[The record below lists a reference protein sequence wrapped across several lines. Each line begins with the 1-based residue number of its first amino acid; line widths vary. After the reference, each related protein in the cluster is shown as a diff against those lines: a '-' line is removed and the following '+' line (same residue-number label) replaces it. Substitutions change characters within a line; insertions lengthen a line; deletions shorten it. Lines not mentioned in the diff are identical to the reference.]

1 MKRLLPALL
10 ALACLAPAAAAA
22 ADNYAV
28 RKSVN
33 LEAAKRL
40 VDAAE
45 REAAKRGLKVSIA
58 VLDEAGRLVHFSRMD
73 GTSNS
78 TVDVAVRKAEHAVN
92 FRRDTVF
99 HQNLLE
105 KGNNVVLGLPDSLPI
120 EGGLML
126 KVGEEVVGA
135 VGVSGAQSNIDAEI
149 ARAGMKAAGF

>member
-10 ALACLAPAAAAA
+10 ALAFLAPATAAE
-22 ADNYAV
+22 NYAV

-33 LEAAKRL
+33 LDAAKRL
-40 VDAAE
+40 VAAAE
-45 REAAKRGLKVSIA
+45 QEAAKRGLKVSIA

-149 ARAGMKAAGF
+149 ARAGMQAAGF

>member
-1 MKRLLPALL
+1 MKRFLPALL
-10 ALACLAPAAAAA
+10 ALAFLAPAAAAE
-22 ADNYAV
+22 NHV
-28 RKSVN
+28 LRKSVS

-40 VDAAE
+40 IAAAE
-45 REAAKRGLKVSIA
+45 QEAAKRGLKVSIA
-58 VLDEAGRLVHFSRMD
+58 VLDEAGRLLHFSRMD

-78 TVDVAVRKAEHAVN
+78 TVDVAIRKAEHAVN

-126 KVGEEVVGA
+126 KSGEEVVGA

>member
-1 MKRLLPALL
+1 MKTLLCAALL
-10 ALACLAPAAAAA
+10 LSSIAPAALAENHVAK
-22 ADNYAV
+22 
-28 RKSVN
+28 KSVS

-40 VDAAE
+40 VAAAE
-45 REAAKRGLKVSIA
+45 GEAVKRGLKVSIA

-73 GTSNS
+73 GSSNS
-78 TVDVAVRKAEHAVN
+78 TVDMAIRKAEHAAN

-105 KGNNVVLGLPDSLPI
+105 KGNNIVLGLPDSLPI

-126 KVGEEVVGA
+126 KIGEDVVGS
-135 VGVSGAQSNIDAEI
+135 VGVSGAASSIDAEI

>member
-1 MKRLLPALL
+1 MKRLLPLL
-10 ALACLAPAAAAA
+10 LCLAFLPSASAAENFIA
-22 ADNYAV
+22 
-28 RKSVN
+28 RKSVS
-33 LEAAKRL
+33 LDAAKRL
-40 VDAAE
+40 VAAAE
-45 REAAKRGLKVSIA
+45 SEAAKRGLKVSIA

-99 HQNLLE
+99 HQDLLS
-105 KGNNVVLGLPDSLPI
+105 KGNNVVLGLPHSLPI

-135 VGVSGAQSNIDAEI
+135 VGVSGAQSSIDAEI

>member
-10 ALACLAPAAAAA
+10 ALACLAPAAA

>member
-1 MKRLLPALL
+1 MKRLLPL
-10 ALACLAPAAAAA
+10 AFCVAFLASASAAENFVA
-22 ADNYAV
+22 

-33 LEAAKRL
+33 LDAAKRL
-40 VDAAE
+40 VAAAE
-45 REAAKRGLKVSIA
+45 SEAAKRGLKVSIA

-73 GTSNS
+73 GASNS
-78 TVDVAVRKAEHAVN
+78 TVDVAVRKAEHAAN

-99 HQNLLE
+99 HQDLLS
-105 KGNNVVLGLPDSLPI
+105 KGNNVVLGLPNSLPI

-126 KVGEEVVGA
+126 KVGEEVVGS